1 MALLMQNN
9 ESNTK
14 ADTPPR
20 NWRRAKVT
28 ASVLL
33 AMVFSGFAITPTVIM
48 NSAYRDQILNNAL
61 KEKGLTATTESGSGS
76 WLTSMQLT
84 GLHITDATRSVD
96 VRIQSITTDQS
107 LLSLMMKPKNLG
119 QVTVENPVI
128 RLALDENG
136 ELPKSLRQNKTED
149 DQLEDESKE
158 KERPNIGFDI
168 RNAAMSVTVPWREI
182 PIVEADQLGIR
193 GAVATNDDGE
203 RWLDLDAVQVFDYE
217 TLSDLHTE
225 QNLALIA
232 PILSKTTKLDGEF
245 SLRIDPI
252 HHQLNSNNDTPID
265 LTGYATLHSVRA
277 NLTQDWAQQL
287 GQMVG
292 QSGSQSGAGGL
303 EVVRDSRVDF
313 EVIEEGIYHEGFA
326 FVLPQ
331 TLGQTQ
337 IASSGVVGF
346 DESVDLD
353 FRVQL
358 QTSGF
363 GGALMSGLSR
373 MLSGPL
379 VMKVTGTI
387 SDPQLAPPPGFGIAD
402 QLSENIRPGSSAQ
415 PAPPIKDTVMDLIG
429 TSAQGSA
436 DPAGDITGGI
446 LNMIRAARDA
456 KQQAAANADRVLEE
470 PGPSELTPRQRR
482 ELRRQQRRNPGI

>member
-1 MALLMQNN
+1 MDLSMQNN
-9 ESNTK
+9 ESK
-14 ADTPPR
+14 AKTNTPPR

-33 AMVFSGFAITPTVIM
+33 AMVFSGFAITPTVMM
-48 NSAYRDQILNNAL
+48 NSAYRDQILNNSL
-61 KEKGLTATTESGSGS
+61 KKKGLIATTESGSGS
-76 WLTSMQLT
+76 WLTPMQLT
-84 GLHITDATRSVD
+84 GLHITDATGTVD
-96 VRIQSITTDQS
+96 VHIKSITTDRS
-107 LLSLMMKPKNLG
+107 LLSLMMKPGNLG
-119 QVTVENPVI
+119 LVTVDNPVI

-136 ELPKSLRQNKTED
+136 ELPESLRRNPAD
-149 DQLEDESKE
+149 DENPEDEVNAKNH
-158 KERPNIGFDI
+158 PDIAFDI
-168 RNAAMSVTVPWREI
+168 RSAAVNVTVPWREV
-182 PIVEADQLGIR
+182 PIVEIDSLGIA
-193 GAVATNDDGE
+193 GKVATNDNDE
-203 RWLDLDAVQVFDYE
+203 RWLDLDAVQVFDHE
-217 TLSDLHTE
+217 TLSDLHTQ

-232 PILSKTTKLDGEF
+232 PILSKTTELSGEF

-252 HHQLNSNNDTPID
+252 HHQLNRKNDTPID

-292 QSGSQSGAGGL
+292 QSGSQAGARGL

-313 EVIEEGIYHEGFA
+313 AVVEEGIYHEGFA

-337 IASSGVVGF
+337 VASSGVVGF
-346 DESVDLD
+346 NESVDLD

-358 QTSGF
+358 PTPGF
-363 GGALMSGLSR
+363 AGAFASSISR
-373 MLSGPL
+373 MLSGPI

-387 SDPQLAPPPGFGIAD
+387 SAPKLSQPPGLGIAD
-402 QLSENIRPGSSAQ
+402 QLSENMRPGSTAQ
-415 PAPPIKDTVMDLIG
+415 PAPPIQNTVMDLIG
-429 TSAQGSA
+429 TSARGSA

-456 KQQAAANADRVLEE
+456 KQNSAPSVAPSFE
-470 PGPSELTPRQRR
+470 GPQQMTPRQRR
-482 ELRRQQRRNPGI
+482 EQRRQLRRKPGI